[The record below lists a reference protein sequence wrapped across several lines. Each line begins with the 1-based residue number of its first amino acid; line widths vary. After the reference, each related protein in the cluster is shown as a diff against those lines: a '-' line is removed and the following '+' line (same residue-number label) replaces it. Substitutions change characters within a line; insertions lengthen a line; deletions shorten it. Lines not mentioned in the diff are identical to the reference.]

1 MQQRGT
7 GHARAARRAAGV
19 LASSRA
25 SRTRPR
31 SRRAAPPPP
40 LQTLFPTER
49 APAMC
54 NRSAASYTFARR
66 ARPPLASPPL
76 GRSLVLRRA
85 FFMLSSRASSREAA
99 IAPASMASV
108 S

>member
-25 SRTRPR
+25 SRTPR